1 MASIELVGKCRYS
14 NQTCA
19 ENFIVSI
26 GRLAWQEHASIGA
39 DLKKDRVFFAWPLQ
53 LVNSNIRLREWRRRL
68 RADA

>member
-39 DLKKDRVFFAWPLQ
+39 DLKKDRVF
-53 LVNSNIRLREWRRRL
+53 LRGRCNW
-68 RADA
+68 